1 MSTVT
6 DAPPAPERLSGP
18 ETAQDGPEGTAG
30 ASGAPAAP
38 TADTDAPYGRTASG
52 RPRSKPGRKAKPS
65 AAPSGVPRRTSS
77 RGRTGPRANTRENTA
92 ARYTDGCM
100 RLLRTLV
107 APLMIVGQRNP
118 AVAAD
123 AATLAQS
130 GPALADAVGQ
140 LAAEEARV
148 AAALDRLMAVGPYGE
163 VGTVLLTIAAQLAYN
178 HGALPPAMGA
188 GMGLQ
193 DPATLAAGVRRSA
206 EQAMNEAE
214 RKARNAAAQGV

>member
-1 MSTVT
+1 MTTVT

-18 ETAQDGPEGTAG
+18 ETAEDGQAAPGTVGEALG
-30 ASGAPAAP
+30 MP
-38 TADTDAPYGRTASG
+38 TADTDAPYGRTAGG
-52 RPRSKPGRKAKPS
+52 RPRAKPGRKAKAS
-65 AAPSGVPRRTSS
+65 AAPGAVPRRTSS
-77 RGRTGPRANTRENTA
+77 RARTGPRAASRENVA
-92 ARYTDGCM
+92 ARYSDGCL

-107 APLMIVGQRNP
+107 APLMVVGQRNP

-123 AATLAQS
+123 AATLAQT
-130 GPALADAVGQ
+130 GPALAEAVGQ

-148 AAALDRLMAVGPYGE
+148 AAALDRLMSVGPYGE

-193 DPATLAAGVRRSA
+193 DPAVLAAGVRRSA
-206 EQAMNEAE
+206 EQATAEAE
-214 RKARNAAAQGV
+214 RKARNARGV